1 MNNSALLDRM
11 TLWRILVFV
20 VLLGTAWQFGPQ
32 FRRAAAQQAE
42 QGAPE
47 TMPAGFAE
55 AERRAQ
61 AALGTE
67 PVENPPVTS
76 QPGER
81 IDVWE
86 LYLAGGVL
94 MIPITL
100 MSLLTVAIS
109 LERLLGLRRRKVLAP
124 RLLRQ
129 LRHLAAEPEGLDPR
143 QAFWFC
149 QHDPSTASR
158 VIRAMLLKV
167 GRPLPEV
174 EHAMAE
180 ASEREAARLYSNVRW
195 LNLCASVTPLVGLL
209 GTVQGMIQAF
219 FVTAHLP
226 VGVNR
231 AESLAQGIYVA
242 LVTTFGG
249 LVVAI
254 PAAILAHLFEGRIQR
269 LFREL
274 DEMLVGLLPQFERF
288 EGKVRVG
295 GKDPLNEYRLE
306 TVTPTGQM
314 GALPELSAVT
324 GTS

>member
-1 MNNSALLDRM
+1 MSDPALLDRM
-11 TLWRILVFV
+11 TLWRILVFI

-32 FRRAAAQQAE
+32 YHRAVAQQAE
-42 QGAPE
+42 PGASE
-47 TMPAGFAE
+47 TMAAGLVE
-55 AERRAQ
+55 AERRAR
-61 AALGTE
+61 AALAPA
-67 PVENPPVTS
+67 PVEKSPAVLQAGT
-76 QPGER
+76 R
-81 IDVWE
+81 INVWE

-94 MIPITL
+94 MIPITF

-149 QHDPSTASR
+149 QHDSSTAGR

-167 GRPLPEV
+167 GRPLPEI
-174 EHAMAE
+174 EHARAE
-180 ASEREAARLYSNVRW
+180 ASEREAAKLYNNVRW
-195 LNLCASVTPLVGLL
+195 LNLCASVAPLVGLL

-231 AESLAQGIYVA
+231 GESLAQGIYVA

-269 LFREL
+269 LLREL
-274 DEMLVGLLPQFERF
+274 EEMLVGLLPQFERL

-306 TVTPTGQM
+306 TVLPTGQM
-314 GALPELSAVT
+314 GGATELPAVVS
-324 GTS
+324 TS